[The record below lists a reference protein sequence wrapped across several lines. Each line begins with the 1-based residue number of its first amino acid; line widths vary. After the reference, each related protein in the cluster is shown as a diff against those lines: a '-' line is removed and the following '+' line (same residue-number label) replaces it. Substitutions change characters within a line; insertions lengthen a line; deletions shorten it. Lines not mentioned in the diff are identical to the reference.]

1 MDAPGEEPRASG
13 RGWLW
18 LLKIAVSGGLL
29 YVLFRQVD
37 VAQVWAVARR
47 ATMPWLLAALGLY
60 TVTILVGA
68 WRWGLLLKAQHLAA
82 STFDLFKT
90 YLVATFFNNF
100 LPSNI
105 GGDVIRIAHT
115 APACGSKTL
124 ATTVVL
130 MDRGLGLLGLG
141 LVAATGASV
150 AASSSPQVGPF
161 GPALLWLGVIGGAAV
176 AALVVTLPHLLG
188 RVLSPLRRLHQ
199 EWVEERITRLVGGL
213 SRFRETP
220 LALGGGVTGAVVVQL
235 LLVGFYAAIAR
246 ALHIQISAAHL
257 AVLVPLSFI
266 VQMAPVSVNG
276 FGVREATFGYY
287 FTRIGLPLESAIA
300 LSLIGAVVI
309 MVFSVSGAGVYLA
322 RHRRP

>member
-47 ATMPWLLAALGLY
+47 ATLPWLMAALGLY
-60 TVTILVGA
+60 TVTVLVGA

-141 LVAATGASV
+141 LVAATGASL
-150 AASSSPQVGPF
+150 AALGSPQVGPF
-161 GPALLWLGVIGGAAV
+161 GPTVLWAGVLGGAAV
-176 AALVVTLPHLLG
+176 GTLVVSLPHRLG
-188 RVLSPLRRLHQ
+188 QVLGPLRRLHQ

-246 ALHIQISAAHL
+246 ALHIPISATHL

-287 FTRIGLPLESAIA
+287 FTRVGLPLESAIA

>member
-1 MDAPGEEPRASG
+1 MDAPVEEARASG

-18 LLKIAVSGGLL
+18 ILKIAVSGGLL
-29 YVLFRQVD
+29 YLLFRQVD

-47 ATMPWLLAALGLY
+47 ATISWLWVALGLQ
-60 TVTILVGA
+60 TVTVLVGA
-68 WRWGLLLKAQHLAA
+68 WRWGLLLKAQHIVA

-141 LVAATGASV
+141 MVAATGATIA
-150 AASSSPQVGPF
+150 AASSAQVGPI
-161 GPALLWLGVIGGAAV
+161 GPAVLWFGVFSAV
-176 AALVVTLPHLLG
+176 LVGTLVVSLPHRLG
-188 RVLSPLRRLHQ
+188 QLLSPLRRLHQ

-220 LALGGGVTGAVVVQL
+220 GALGGGVFGAVVVQI
-235 LLVGFYAAIAR
+235 LLVGFYSAIAR
-246 ALHIQISAAHL
+246 ALHVPISPAHL

-287 FTRIGLPLESAIA
+287 FTRLGLPLESAIA
-300 LSLIGAVVI
+300 ISLIGAVII